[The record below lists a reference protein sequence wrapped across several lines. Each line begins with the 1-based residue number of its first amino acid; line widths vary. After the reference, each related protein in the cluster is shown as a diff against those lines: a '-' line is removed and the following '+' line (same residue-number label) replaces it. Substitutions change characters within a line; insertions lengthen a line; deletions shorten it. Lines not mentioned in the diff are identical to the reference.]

1 MRGSRVA
8 AQPFSPFRDT
18 HYMALIVHK
27 YGGTSMGS
35 TERIRNVAKRVAK
48 WARAG
53 HQMVVVPS
61 AMSGETN
68 RLLGLA
74 KELSPELANGSIQ
87 RELDMI
93 AATGE
98 QVSVGLLSIALQAE
112 GLEAVGYAGWQVPI
126 ATDSS
131 FTKARIQSIDDTRVR
146 ADLADGK
153 VVVITGFQGVDPQ
166 GNITTLG
173 RGGSDTSAVAVAAAM
188 KADECL
194 IYTDVDGVYT
204 TDPRIVPEA
213 RRLHTVS
220 FEEMLEMAS
229 LGSKVLQIRSVEF
242 AGKYRVPLR
251 VLSSFTPWDINIDEE
266 ARSGTLITF
275 EEDEKMEQAVVA
287 GIAFNR
293 DEAKVTVL
301 GVPDRPGIA
310 FQILGPVADANIDV
324 DVIIQNV
331 SHDGKTDFSFTVHRN
346 DYARTMDLLKNT
358 VLPHTGAAQ
367 VIGDAKICKVSIVG
381 IGMRSHVGVAS
392 KMFRC
397 LSEEG
402 INIQMITT
410 SEIKTSV
417 VIDEKYMELAVRAL
431 HKAFDLEQEVV

>member
-1 MRGSRVA
+1 
-8 AQPFSPFRDT
+8 
-18 HYMALIVHK
+18 MALIVHK

-74 KELSPELANGSIQ
+74 KELAPSREETPYQ
-87 RELDMI
+87 RELDML

-98 QVSVGLLSIALQAE
+98 QASSALLAIALQAE
-112 GLEAVGYAGWQVPI
+112 GMASVSYAGWQVPI
-126 ATDSS
+126 RTNSA
-131 FTKARIQSIDDTRVR
+131 FTKARIESIDDTRVR
-146 ADLADGK
+146 ADLDAGK
-153 VVVITGFQGVDPQ
+153 VVIITGFQGLDPEQ
-166 GNITTLG
+166 NITTLG
-173 RGGSDTSAVAVAAAM
+173 RGGSDTSAVAVAAAL
-188 KADECL
+188 KAHECL

-204 TDPRIVPEA
+204 TDPRVVPEA
-213 RRLHTVS
+213 RRLRAIS

-242 AGKYRVPLR
+242 AGKYKVPLR
-251 VLSSFTPWDINIDEE
+251 VLSSFTPWDIDLQEE
-266 ARSGTLITF
+266 ARSGTLITY
-275 EEDEKMEQAVVA
+275 EEDENMEQAIVS

-293 DEAKVTVL
+293 DEAKISVL
-301 GVPDRPGIA
+301 SVPDKPGIA
-310 FQILGPVADANIDV
+310 YQILGAVAQANIEV
-324 DVIIQNV
+324 DMIIQN
-331 SHDGKTDFSFTVHRN
+331 SSKDGKTDFSFTVHRN
-346 DYARTMDLLKNT
+346 DYARAIDLLKGS
-358 VLPHTGAAQ
+358 VLASLGNPEM
-367 VIGDAKICKVSIVG
+367 VGDTKICKVSIVG

-392 KMFRC
+392 QMFRC

-402 INIQMITT
+402 INIQMIST

-431 HKAFDLEQEVV
+431 HKVFDLDQARA

>member
-1 MRGSRVA
+1 
-8 AQPFSPFRDT
+8 
-18 HYMALIVHK
+18 MALIVHK

-48 WARAG
+48 WVRAG
-53 HQMVVVPS
+53 HQLVVVPS

-74 KELSPELANGSIQ
+74 KELQPAQ
-87 RELDMI
+87 VTAAVMRELDAI

-112 GLEAVGYAGWQVPI
+112 GLQAVSYAGWQLPI
-126 ATDSS
+126 DTDSS
-131 FTKARIQSIDDTRVR
+131 FTKARIRRIDDIRVR
-146 ADLADGK
+146 ADLAAGK
-153 VVVITGFQGVDPQ
+153 VVVITGFQGVDEA
-166 GNITTLG
+166 GNVTTLG

-204 TDPRIVPEA
+204 TDPRVVPEA
-213 RRLHTVS
+213 RKLDTVT

-251 VLSSFTPWDINIDEE
+251 VLSSFTDWDIPIEEE
-266 ARSGTLITF
+266 AKSGTLITF
-275 EEDEKMEQAVVA
+275 EEDTKMEQAVVS

-293 DEAKVTVL
+293 DEAKVTIL
-301 GVPDRPGIA
+301 GVPDKPGVA
-310 FQILGPVADANIDV
+310 FRILGPVAEANIDV

-346 DYARTMDLLKNT
+346 DYQRTLDLLKT
-358 VLPHTGAAQ
+358 QVAPATGATQ
-367 VIGDAKICKVSIVG
+367 VTGDPRICKVSIVG
-381 IGMRSHVGVAS
+381 IGMRSHVGVAAT
-392 KMFRC
+392 MFRT

-402 INIQMITT
+402 INIQMIST

-431 HKAFDLEQEVV
+431 HRTFELDGEPASA

>member
-1 MRGSRVA
+1 
-8 AQPFSPFRDT
+8 
-18 HYMALIVHK
+18 MALIVHK

-74 KELSPELANGSIQ
+74 KDVSPAVQ
-87 RELDMI
+87 TPAVTRELDMI
-93 AATGE
+93 ACTGE
-98 QVSVGLLSIALQAE
+98 QVSVGLLSLALQAE
-112 GLEAVGYAGWQVPI
+112 GMEAVSYSGWQVPI
-126 ATDSS
+126 RTDSS
-131 FTKARIQSIDDTRVR
+131 YTKARIQSIDDARVR
-146 ADLADGK
+146 ADLAAGR
-153 VVVITGFQGVDPQ
+153 VVVITGFQGVDEDM
-166 GNITTLG
+166 NITTLG

-204 TDPRIVPEA
+204 TDPRVVPEA
-213 RRLHTVS
+213 KRLKTVS

-251 VLSSFTPWDINIDEE
+251 VLSSFTPWDIAIEEE
-266 ARSGTLITF
+266 AKSGTLITF
-275 EEDEKMEQAVVA
+275 EEDEKMEQAVVS

-293 DEAKVTVL
+293 DEAKLTVM
-301 GVPDRPGIA
+301 GVPDKPGIA
-310 FQILGPVADANIDV
+310 YGILGKVAEANIDV
-324 DVIIQNV
+324 DVILQNV

-346 DYARTMDLLKNT
+346 DYQRTLDLLKSQ
-358 VLPHTGAAQ
+358 VVPAMGAEA
-367 VIGDAKICKVSIVG
+367 VIGDTKICKVSIVG
-381 IGMRSHVGVAS
+381 IGMRSHAGVAS
-392 KMFRC
+392 TMFRA
-397 LSEEG
+397 LSDEG

-417 VIDEKYMELAVRAL
+417 VIDEKYTELAVRAL
-431 HKAFDLEQEVV
+431 DKAFGLDAA

>member
-1 MRGSRVA
+1 
-8 AQPFSPFRDT
+8 
-18 HYMALIVHK
+18 MALIVHK

-48 WARAG
+48 WQRAG
-53 HQMVVVPS
+53 HHMVVVPS

-74 KELSPELANGSIQ
+74 KELAPSKASPSYE
-87 RELDMI
+87 RELDML

-98 QVSVGLLSIALQAE
+98 QASSALLAIALQAE
-112 GLEAVGYAGWQVPI
+112 GLQSVSYAGWQVPI
-126 ATDSS
+126 RTNNAY
-131 FTKARIQSIDDTRVR
+131 TKARIESIDDARVR
-146 ADLADGK
+146 ADLDAGK
-153 VVVITGFQGVDPQ
+153 VVIVTGFQGMDDA

-188 KADECL
+188 KAQECL

-204 TDPRIVPEA
+204 TDPRVVPEA
-213 RRLHTVS
+213 RRLKTVS

-251 VLSSFTPWDINIDEE
+251 VLSSFTPWDIDIHEE
-266 ARSGTLITF
+266 AASGTLITF
-275 EEDEKMEQAVVA
+275 EEDEHMEQAIVS

-293 DEAKVTVL
+293 DEAKIAL
-301 GVPDRPGIA
+301 RGVPDKPGIA
-310 FQILGPVADANIDV
+310 YQILGAVAQANVEV
-324 DVIIQNV
+324 DMIIQNI
-331 SHDGKTDFSFTVHRN
+331 SKDGRTDFSFTVNRG
-346 DYARTMDLLKNT
+346 DYAKTMDLLR
-358 VLPHTGAAQ
+358 AS
-367 VIGDAKICKVSIVG
+367 VIQSLGVEDVEGDTKICKVSIVG
-381 IGMRSHVGVAS
+381 IGMRSHVGIAS
-392 KMFRC
+392 KMFRA

-402 INIQMITT
+402 INIQMIST

-417 VIDEKYMELAVRAL
+417 VIDEKYIELAVRAL
-431 HKAFDLEQEVV
+431 HKAFDLDQPATA

>member
-1 MRGSRVA
+1 
-8 AQPFSPFRDT
+8 
-18 HYMALIVHK
+18 MALTVHK

-35 TERIRNVAKRVAK
+35 TERIRSVAMRVAK
-48 WARAG
+48 WVRAG

-74 KELSPELANGSIQ
+74 KELHPGATTPQSQ
-87 RELDMI
+87 RELDAI

-98 QVSVGLLSIALQAE
+98 QVSVGLLALALQAQ
-112 GLEAVGYAGWQVPI
+112 GVPAVSYAGWQVAI
-126 ATDSS
+126 STDSAY
-131 FTKARIQSIDDTRVR
+131 TKARITGIDDTRVR
-146 ADLADGK
+146 ADLAAGK
-153 VVVITGFQGVDPQ
+153 VVIITGFQGVDPQ
-166 GNITTLG
+166 GNVTTLG
-173 RGGSDTSAVAVAAAM
+173 RGGSDTSAVAVAAAL

-213 RRLHTVS
+213 RRLHTIS

-229 LGSKVLQIRSVEF
+229 MGSKVLQIRSVEF

-251 VLSSFTPWDINIDEE
+251 VLSSFTPWDIDIDEE

-275 EEDEKMEQAVVA
+275 EEDEKMEQAVVS

-293 DEAKVTVL
+293 DEAKITVM
-301 GVPDRPGIA
+301 GVPDKPGIA
-310 FQILGPVADANIDV
+310 YQILGPVADANIDI

-346 DYARTMDLLKNT
+346 DYARTMDLLKT
-358 VLPHTGAAQ
+358 RVAPATGALQ
-367 VIGDAKICKVSIVG
+367 VIGDPKICKVSIVG
-381 IGMRSHVGVAS
+381 IGMRSHVGVAAR
-392 KMFRC
+392 MFRT

-402 INIQMITT
+402 INIMMIST

-431 HKAFDLEQEVV
+431 HKAFDLEQPEAAA